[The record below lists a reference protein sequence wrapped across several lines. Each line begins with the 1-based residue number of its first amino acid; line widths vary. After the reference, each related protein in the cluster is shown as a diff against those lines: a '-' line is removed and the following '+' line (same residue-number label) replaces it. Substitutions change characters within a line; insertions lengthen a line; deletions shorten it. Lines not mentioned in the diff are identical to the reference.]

1 MQQPSPG
8 DLIVISDLAFVK
20 IFPAKDIFQSGQNL
34 ESDDQ
39 FRRRQQKDFS
49 FPARIFT
56 KRARA
61 REKEWIALRHPPE
74 TSGSP

>member
-34 ESDDQ
+34 ESDDHNSEDGSKKI
-39 FRRRQQKDFS
+39 FLSLHGFS
-49 FPARIFT
+49 RS
-56 KRARA
+56 
-61 REKEWIALRHPPE
+61 EPE
-74 TSGSP
+74 HKN